1 MLTLALGIGA
11 NTAIFSVVN
20 AVLLRPLPYPEPSQ
34 LVALWEKQPGTSGAS
49 QFDLVS
55 ELLRLALSEQSFER
69 MASYYTNDVALT
81 GVATP
86 VNLRSAVV
94 SPELFAVLGV
104 QPRLGRWFVE
114 EEERPGARAVIINHG
129 LWQRQFGSDPNI
141 VGSSLTLDG
150 KPFTVVGVMPEGFQF
165 PIEADPTEL
174 WLASSID
181 GEKSDPAEAA
191 QNEQRGS
198 HFLGA
203 IGRLKPGVS
212 IDDAQ
217 AEMTV
222 IGGKLEQQYPDTN
235 TRRGVKLV
243 PYHNDLVHDYSEA
256 LWLILGAVGCVLLI
270 ACVNVANLLL
280 SPRDGPLQRDRGS
293 GGAGSD
299 RSRIVRQLLTRA

>member
-1 MLTLALGIGA
+1 MNTIWLDMRYGLRMLAKKPGFTTVAVLTLALGIGA

-20 AVLLRPLPYPEPSQ
+20 AVLLRPLPYPEPSR
-34 LVALWEKQPGTSGAS
+34 LVALWESNQERPELRNAISYPNFFDWRS
-49 QFDLVS
+49 QN
-55 ELLRLALSEQSFER
+55 QSFER

-165 PIEADPTEL
+165 PIEADPPNCG
-174 WLASSID
+174 WLHRSTA
-181 GEKSDPAEAA
+181 KRATP
-191 QNEQRGS
+191 
-198 HFLGA
+198 
-203 IGRLKPGVS
+203 LKPRR
-212 IDDAQ
+212 
-217 AEMTV
+217 
-222 IGGKLEQQYPDTN
+222 TN
-235 TRRGVKLV
+235 SAAHTFWER
-243 PYHNDLVHDYSEA
+243 
-256 LWLILGAVGCVLLI
+256 
-270 ACVNVANLLL
+270 
-280 SPRDGPLQRDRGS
+280 S
-293 GGAGSD
+293 GG
-299 RSRIVRQLLTRA
+299 